1 MVVAGDYMYMVGPI
15 VNPVWLPNSTRNY
28 DFGVTRYALPLFSDG
43 FDSR

>member
-1 MVVAGDYMYMVGPI
+1 MVVSGDYMYMVGSI

-28 DFGVTRYALPLFSDG
+28 DFGAVRYALPLFSDG